1 MYYMKKVFFQRKVL
15 RRRGFNYLKSIWVM
29 KTLKFFEKWNFK
41 LFALSEKPLKLS
53 LQGSFYEKLIGF
65 RSQN

>member
-1 MYYMKKVFFQRKVL
+1 
-15 RRRGFNYLKSIWVM
+15 M

-53 LQGSFYEKLIGF
+53 LQGCSFYEKLIGF